1 MEAKEALELI
11 QMIEAM
17 YPSFMR
23 GEPEVIKM
31 KIQIWK
37 EELLKQDY
45 YLTKKKLIDYIRTNK
60 FEPTLSEIRPD
71 VRPENKVDFDKLG
84 DLLGE
89 TDE

>member
-37 EELLKQDY
+37 EELLGWDY
-45 YLTKKKLIDYIRTNK
+45 ELTKKKLMHHIRTEK
-60 FEPTLSEIRPD
+60 FVPTLAEIKPNLQSD
-71 VRPENKVDFDKLG
+71 DNVNFKELSA
-84 DLLGE
+84 LLGE
-89 TDE
+89 ANE